1 MYKIATVIDQ
11 EGVIFQHAI
20 LDEEDIP
27 FYEMKQP
34 PSGIWSSPETS
45 MTRTS

>member
-27 FYEMKQP
+27 FYETGRLRV
-34 PSGIWSSPETS
+34 SGPHP
-45 MTRTS
+45 RPQ